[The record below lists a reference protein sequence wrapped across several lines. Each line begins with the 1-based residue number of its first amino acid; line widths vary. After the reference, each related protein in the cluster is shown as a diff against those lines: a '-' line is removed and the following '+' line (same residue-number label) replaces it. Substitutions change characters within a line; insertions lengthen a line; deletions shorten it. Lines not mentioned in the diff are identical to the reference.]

1 MMRFVGETAAA
12 GDREQTSDSAR
23 EESHV
28 GSGLERAARS
38 GDERSD
44 ALRSSGSA
52 KTGSDQRWSRRQNA
66 TVDRSPNIVLVFKSC
81 KEAASR
87 AVESIDD
94 VVGRSNA
101 LHDLCNALEDL
112 WQYRENR
119 EKQFR
124 GFIVLLQGLL
134 LDVDDLP
141 APQLVAIAKVVDRAA
156 AAPTITDPD
165 LKSFMT
171 ILSKAGCRVFRELQ

>member
-1 MMRFVGETAAA
+1 
-12 GDREQTSDSAR
+12 
-23 EESHV
+23 
-28 GSGLERAARS
+28 
-38 GDERSD
+38 
-44 ALRSSGSA
+44 
-52 KTGSDQRWSRRQNA
+52 
-66 TVDRSPNIVLVFKSC
+66 LVFKSC